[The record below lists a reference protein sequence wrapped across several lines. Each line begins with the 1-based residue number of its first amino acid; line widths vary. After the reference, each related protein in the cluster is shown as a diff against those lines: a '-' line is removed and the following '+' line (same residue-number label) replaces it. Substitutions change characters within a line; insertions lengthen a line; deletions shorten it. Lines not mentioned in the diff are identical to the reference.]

1 MVWIPFNRAA
11 MCTDC
16 DTIFHISDHKEC
28 PACTSVVWVPLG
40 SIIQACGED
49 AEKEAAESYKLR
61 EVTKKFPAFPGEH
74 IKKGDKLTIQISRD
88 WAAGLIIKDV
98 NGEYIAAEEL
108 TTPEVCVDPYTKMI
122 YNMKYE
128 NNDCNPPNQLEINP

>member
-61 EVTKKFPAFPGEH
+61 EVKKPNIHHCNFEVVANW
-74 IKKGDKLTIQISRD
+74 ITCDKRAIWKHPR
-88 WAAGLIIKDV
+88 WPK
-98 NGEYIAAEEL
+98 GEYCERHKNMLERL
-108 TTPEVCVDPYTKMI
+108 WPEGWERI
-122 YNMKYE
+122 
-128 NNDCNPPNQLEINP
+128 